1 MYELILLYA
10 AICLSIFLVFIR
22 LVSPNSFTELVLG
35 FVMSTIPVLNLITTI
50 MLAIDAGVPEKV
62 FNVLM
67 KDIF

>member
-10 AICLSIFLVFIR
+10 AICLSIFLIFIR
-22 LVSPNSFTELVLG
+22 LDSPNSFAQLVLG
-35 FVMSTIPVLNLITTI
+35 FVISTIPVLNLLNII
-50 MLAIDAGVPEKV
+50 MLALQAGVPEKV